1 MQRNLKKAITL
12 FNKTIIIMSVKI
24 SEKTIVST
32 LEKLEKLNL
41 DEKLHAELSWCWN
54 SFQYDN
60 NPVGVIEKSK
70 KALELLKAKRE
81 ENSKAVAKK
90 LVEDLEKIA
99 LN

>member
-1 MQRNLKKAITL
+1 
-12 FNKTIIIMSVKI
+12 MSVKI
-24 SEKTIVST
+24 SEKTIVSA

-41 DEKLHAELSWCWN
+41 DEKLHSELSWCWN
-54 SFQYDN
+54 SFKYDN
-60 NPVGVIEKSK
+60 NPIGVIEKSK

-90 LVEDLEKIA
+90 LVDDLEKIV

>member
-1 MQRNLKKAITL
+1 M
-12 FNKTIIIMSVKI
+12 KTEKSISIIYQNNYNMSVKI

-70 KALELLKAKRE
+70 RALELFKAKRE

-99 LN
+99 MN

>member
-1 MQRNLKKAITL
+1 
-12 FNKTIIIMSVKI
+12 MSVKI
-24 SEKTIVST
+24 SEKTIVSA

-54 SFQYDN
+54 SYKYDN
-60 NPVGVIEKSK
+60 NPIGVIEKSK

-90 LVEDLEKIA
+90 LVDDLQKIV

>member
-1 MQRNLKKAITL
+1 
-12 FNKTIIIMSVKI
+12 MSVKI

-32 LEKLEKLNL
+32 LEKLQKLNL

-54 SFQYDN
+54 SYVADN

-70 KALELLKAKRE
+70 KALDLFKAKRE
-81 ENSKAVAKK
+81 ENIKSVAKK
-90 LVEDLEKIA
+90 LVDDLEKIV

>member
-1 MQRNLKKAITL
+1 
-12 FNKTIIIMSVKI
+12 MSVKI

-32 LEKLEKLNL
+32 LEKLEKLKL
-41 DEKLHAELSWCWN
+41 DANLHAELSWCWN
-54 SFQYDN
+54 SYVADN

-70 KALELLKAKRE
+70 KALVLLKAKRE

-99 LN
+99 QN

>member
-1 MQRNLKKAITL
+1 LQSNLKKEITL
-12 FNKTIIIMSVKI
+12 FNQTHSIMSVKI

-32 LEKLEKLNL
+32 LEKIEKLNL

-90 LVEDLEKIA
+90 LVEDLEKIV

>member
-1 MQRNLKKAITL
+1 
-12 FNKTIIIMSVKI
+12 MSVKI

-54 SFQYDN
+54 SYKFDK

-70 KALELLKAKRE
+70 QALELLKSKRE
-81 ENSKAVAKK
+81 ENSRAVAKK
-90 LVEDLEKIA
+90 LVEDLEKIV

>member
-1 MQRNLKKAITL
+1 VA
-12 FNKTIIIMSVKI
+12 
-24 SEKTIVST
+24 
-32 LEKLEKLNL
+32 
-41 DEKLHAELSWCWN
+41 
-54 SFQYDN
+54 DN

-70 KALELLKAKRE
+70 KALDLFKAKRE

>member
-1 MQRNLKKAITL
+1 
-12 FNKTIIIMSVKI
+12 MSVKI

-41 DEKLHAELSWCWN
+41 DNKLHAELSWCWN
-54 SFQYDN
+54 SYKYDN

-70 KALELLKAKRE
+70 EALELLKAKRE
-81 ENSKAVAKK
+81 ENSRSVAKK
-90 LVEDLEKIA
+90 LVDDLEKIV